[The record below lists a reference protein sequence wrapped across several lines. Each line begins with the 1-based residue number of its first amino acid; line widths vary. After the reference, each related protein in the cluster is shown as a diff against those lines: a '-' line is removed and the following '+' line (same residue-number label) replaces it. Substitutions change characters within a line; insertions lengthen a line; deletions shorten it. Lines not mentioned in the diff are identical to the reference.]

1 MLLKNKVAVITGGNR
16 GIGKEI
22 LKIFSENGADIFA
35 CVRNIDKNFNDFILE
50 LQQKYGNKI
59 NPIQLE
65 LNDEQEVKNAANEI
79 IKQSKTVDILV
90 NNAGTIHT
98 ALFQMTP
105 IKKLEEIFKIN
116 FFSQTVFTQYISK
129 VMTKKKF
136 GSIIFISSTASI
148 DGNVG
153 RSAYASSKAS
163 INSYAKV
170 LSKELGTF
178 NVRVNVIAPGLTET
192 DMMSE
197 NTPKNIIEETISV
210 TSLKRI
216 ATPKEI
222 ANVALFLSS
231 DLSNHI
237 TGQIIRVDG
246 GM

>member
-1 MLLKNKVAVITGGNR
+1 
-16 GIGKEI
+16 
-22 LKIFSENGADIFA
+22 
-35 CVRNIDKNFNDFILE
+35 
-50 LQQKYGNKI
+50 
-59 NPIQLE
+59 
-65 LNDEQEVKNAANEI
+65 
-79 IKQSKTVDILV
+79 
-90 NNAGTIHT
+90 
-98 ALFQMTP
+98 
-105 IKKLEEIFKIN
+105 
-116 FFSQTVFTQYISK
+116 
-129 VMTKKKF
+129 MTKKKF

>member
-1 MLLKNKVAVITGGNR
+1 MLLKNKVAVITGSNR

-22 LKIFSENGADIFA
+22 LKTFSENGANIFA
-35 CVRNIDKNFNDFILE
+35 CVRNIDNKFKEFILSLE
-50 LQQKYGNKI
+50 QKYGNKI

-65 LNDEQEVKNAANEI
+65 LSNEEEVKNAANEI
-79 IKQSKTVDILV
+79 IKQSETVDILV

-98 ALFQMTP
+98 ALFQMTTL
-105 IKKLEEIFKIN
+105 KKIEELFKIN
-116 FFSQTVFTQYISK
+116 YFSQTVITQYISK

-148 DGNVG
+148 DGNIG

-163 INSYAKV
+163 INSHAKV
-170 LSKELGTF
+170 LSKELGPF
-178 NVRVNVIAPGLTET
+178 NIRVNVVAPGLTDT
-192 DMMSE
+192 DMMTK
-197 NTPKNIIEETISV
+197 NTPKKIIEETIST

-216 ATPKEI
+216 AAPKEI
-222 ANVALFLSS
+222 ANAVLFLSS
-231 DLSNHI
+231 DLSNYI

>member
-1 MLLKNKVAVITGGNR
+1 MLLKNKVAVITGSNR

-22 LKIFSENGADIFA
+22 LKTFSENGSDIFA
-35 CVRNIDKNFNDFILE
+35 CVRSIDDEFKGLITDLE
-50 LQQKYGNKI
+50 QKYRNNI
-59 NPIQLE
+59 IPIQVE
-65 LNDEQEVKNAANEI
+65 FSNEEEVKNAANEI
-79 IKQSKTVDILV
+79 IKQSKTIDILV

-105 IKKLEEIFKIN
+105 LKKLEELFKIN
-116 FFSQTVFTQYISK
+116 YFSQTVFTQYISK

-136 GSIIFISSTASI
+136 GSIIYISSTASI
-148 DGNVG
+148 DGNIG
-153 RSAYASSKAS
+153 RSAYASSKAA
-163 INSYAKV
+163 INSHAKV
-170 LSKELGTF
+170 LSKELGLF
-178 NVRVNVIAPGLTET
+178 NIRVNVVAPGLTET

-197 NTPKNIIEETISV
+197 NTSKNVIEETIAA

-216 ATPKEI
+216 ASPKEI

-231 DLSNHI
+231 DLSDYI